1 MIPIQTRLNLA
12 NTETRTVKDGLI
24 QTNYPSLIKNEID
37 LNLVY
42 DRPNSFKQSS
52 ILGIK
57 QLKKPNFLLEENQKS
72 HFKIDFMPLVSL
84 YIP

>member
-1 MIPIQTRLNLA
+1 MIDQTLL
-12 NTETRTVKDGLI
+12 
-24 QTNYPSLIKNEID
+24 
-37 LNLVY
+37 
-42 DRPNSFKQSS
+42 NSFKQSS

-72 HFKIDFMPLVSL
+72 PFKIDFMTLVSL

>member
-1 MIPIQTRLNLA
+1 MIDQTLL
-12 NTETRTVKDGLI
+12 
-24 QTNYPSLIKNEID
+24 
-37 LNLVY
+37 
-42 DRPNSFKQSS
+42 NSFKQSS

>member
-1 MIPIQTRLNLA
+1 MVLYRQITQVSSKTKH
-12 NTETRTVKDGLI
+12 T
-24 QTNYPSLIKNEID
+24 Y

-42 DRPNSFKQSS
+42 DSPNSFKQTS

-57 QLKKPNFLLEENQKS
+57 QLKKTNFLLEENQKS
-72 HFKIDFMPLVSL
+72 HFKIDFMQLVSS